1 MLPESTEVMI
11 RPGSMQQLNQ
21 HPSESVSAGMVAS
34 SQSIIITPERRVSIY
49 QTLILT
55 VGSGFW
61 LATLPYLAGM
71 KPQALRELFLL
82 VLVVALASLRSFL
95 LPTINLKF
103 ITKQDTCITASDAII
118 LLLIV
123 AYGEAPAI
131 LAAGLDGYIGSRSS
145 VPATNPQRTIISL
158 RSAATMSVSVALASL
173 TARLIIGQTGPLT
186 VGNYSLSVGRVM
198 VALMAAA
205 AVQFIVNSG
214 IVASFVALRKQRN
227 FLSEWTGNYLWIGA
241 SCFPAVLVAGAIYFG
256 IGTLGWGTWLVSL
269 PVFMAGYLSV
279 KLYHS
284 KVAEKDS
291 LARESRAMHLRSIE
305 ALAKAVVARDQVA
318 HDHIK
323 RVQTYALGMA
333 RYCQLAESEIEAL
346 RAGALLFDIG
356 KLAVPDYILSKPGRL
371 TPAEYER
378 MKIHPLVGEEIV
390 STIGFPYPVAPI
402 VRHHHER
409 WDGRGYPDGLRGE
422 QIPIGARI
430 LALVICYDV
439 LTNDQPYQKLHSR
452 EEAIELLLA
461 DSNHSFD
468 PQLVGKFVAH
478 LDELEQEIVI
488 GTLANVPELNT
499 SQSFR
504 AVTDPAKTKNHMA
517 ETYLERIN
525 SAHRE
530 FDTLYRMAQSF
541 ASSLDLDTTLG
552 LINEQLRGLIFF
564 DTCVIYLAAS
574 EGGTAQAR
582 YADGPAARALA
593 NRQVEFGEGLTGWVL
608 AHREHFYNTDPGLD
622 FDGLSCVTAEDRI
635 YQDFRNLYVF
645 PLIKDQET
653 LGAVALYS
661 LSNEQY
667 TPDHVRL
674 IEMATPIASEAVNN
688 ALRYARREEETLTD
702 DLTGLG
708 NSRAIPLV
716 GAREVQECLAG
727 ERSLTVLMMDL
738 DRFKL
743 VNDTWG
749 HRAGSQM
756 LSELGPLIARTLRRS
771 DFLARYGGDEFFA
784 LLPDTNFEQAR
795 RVVRRIEEDVTAH
808 QMLVAEGCTVSVG
821 ISIGAAELGRDG
833 RTLEELISK
842 ADQEMYLIKA
852 KHKQALMKSTDTEL
866 RNASAGGKA

>member
-1 MLPESTEVMI
+1 MSLVSSNSV
-11 RPGSMQQLNQ
+11 RPRHLRQPHQ
-21 HPSESVSAGMVAS
+21 HPSEPFNAGMAAAAQNMVVTEEHKAD
-34 SQSIIITPERRVSIY
+34 IY
-49 QTLILT
+49 QALILV
-55 VGSGFW
+55 VGSGIW
-61 LATLPYLAGM
+61 LAALPHLTTM
-71 KPQALRELFLL
+71 KAQAVMELSLL
-82 VLVVALASLRSFL
+82 ILVVALASLRSFL

-103 ITKQDTCITASDAII
+103 ITRQETCMTASDAII

-123 AYGEAPAI
+123 AYGAAPAI
-131 LAAGLDGYIGSRSS
+131 LAAGIDGYLGSRSS
-145 VPATNPQRTIISL
+145 VPASNPHRTIISL
-158 RSAATMSVSVALASL
+158 RSAATMSISAALASL
-173 TARLIIGQTGPLT
+173 AARLLTGAAGPLT
-186 VGNYSLSVGRVM
+186 AGNYSLPPARVM
-198 VALMAAA
+198 IALMAASGIL
-205 AVQFIVNSG
+205 FMVNSG
-214 IVASFVALRKQRN
+214 IVASFVALRKQRS
-227 FLSEWTGNYLWIGA
+227 FRREWTGNYLWIGA
-241 SCFPAVLVAGAIYFG
+241 GCFPAILVAAGVYFAIG
-256 IGTLGWGTWLVSL
+256 RLGWATWLVSV
-269 PVFMAGYLSV
+269 PVLMAGYLSV
-279 KLYHS
+279 RLYHS
-284 KVAEKDS
+284 KLEEKDA

-323 RVQTYALGMA
+323 RVQTYALGLA
-333 RYCQLAESEIEAL
+333 RYCHLSEGEIEAL

-390 STIGFPYPVAPI
+390 STIGFPYPVAPM

-409 WDGRGYPDGLRGE
+409 WDGRGYPDGLDSE

-439 LTNDQPYQKLHSR
+439 LTNDQPYQKRHPR
-452 EEAIELLLA
+452 EEAIELLEA
-461 DSNHSFD
+461 DSGHSFD
-468 PQLVGKFVAH
+468 PQLVSLLVRH
-478 LDELEQEIVI
+478 LDELEREIVI
-488 GTLANVPELNT
+488 GALANVPELNT

-504 AVTDPAKTKNHMA
+504 AVTDPSKTKSPLA

-564 DTCVIYLAAS
+564 DTCVIYLAAPDGS
-574 EGGTAQAR
+574 GAQAR
-582 YADGPAARALA
+582 YADGPAARLLA
-593 NRQVEFGEGLTGWVL
+593 HRKVAVGEGLTGWVL
-608 AHREHFYNTDPGLD
+608 AHREHFYNTDPALD
-622 FDGLSCVTAEDRI
+622 FDGLTCQLAEDRI
-635 YQDFRNLYVF
+635 YQDFQNLYVF

-661 LSNEQY
+661 LSDEQY
-667 TPDHVRL
+667 TPDHVRR

-688 ALRYARREEETLTD
+688 ALRYARREEETMTD

-708 NSRAIPLV
+708 NSRAIPVV
-716 GAREVQECLAG
+716 GAREVQACLAG
-727 ERSLTVLMMDL
+727 GRSLTVLMMDL
-738 DRFKL
+738 DHFKQ

-795 RVVRRIEEDVTAH
+795 RVVRRIEADVNAH
-808 QMLVAEGCTVSVG
+808 QMPVAEGCTVSVG

-833 RTLEELISK
+833 TTLEALIAK
-842 ADQEMYLIKA
+842 ADQEMYLTKA
-852 KHKQALMKSTDTEL
+852 KHKQALVKSTGPEL
-866 RNASAGGKA
+866 SNASAGGKA